1 MWSEPDLPDLHGVV
15 LGLGDALGGAQLGPV
30 PVAAVVAPPPPLAH
44 QHVARV
50 AVELDL
56 GARGEGERRLS
67 PVPGCGKLTTGD
79 YLNTRNNI
87 EAVTCVR
94 V

>member
-1 MWSEPDLPDLHGVV
+1 MPDLHGVV
-15 LGLGDALGGAQLGPV
+15 LGLGDALGGAQLWPV

-56 GARGEGERRLS
+56 GARGEGERGLS
-67 PVPGCGKLTTGD
+67 AIPWCRQLPAGD
-79 YLNTRNNI
+79 YLDK
-87 EAVTCVR
+87 A
-94 V
+94 

>member
-1 MWSEPDLPDLHGVV
+1 MPDLHGVV

-67 PVPGCGKLTTGD
+67 PVPGCWKLTTGN
-79 YLNTRNNI
+79 YLNTKI
-87 EAVTCVR
+87 VKDASVTCVR
-94 V
+94 L